1 MATKEQFD
9 AVWTNGK
16 WLDVAPRPFLVDYSG
31 LRVRKSAVAALVGQ
45 AGHRPLVLIFAAVVF
60 LFMLFVPVP
69 PSLSAMLVAEN
80 PPGYGT
86 MGPATNTIVESV
98 NYHKN
103 PQAFLDWQQNGN
115 TGESSAGL
123 DSSDKVARLALL
135 MVGILLVAAILWGSE
150 ALPIGGTVALVAVL
164 MLAFDVLPSDEIA
177 KAFLNDAVFFILG
190 LLAVAVG
197 VSKTGLDKRIGL
209 LLLSHIKSP
218 WSFAMIFLPVISV
231 CSAFL
236 SAHALVALLVP
247 VIMGVYKASC
257 KSNGVEKDRALAIF
271 LFLGVSFAA
280 NIGGPGS
287 PAAGARNAIMVGFF
301 ADSGYAIGFFEW
313 MKYGLPLVPLWALT
327 VGSYMYLRCKPH
339 FLVKTVNPSEVVK
352 REVAKLPRFGGNEAV
367 MAIILGSLVV
377 GWMTL
382 QNSLGMGGVTLTAV
396 FAMFLLKVV
405 AWDDIQSGVAFDV
418 VGLYAAA
425 SAIAVGLSFTGGG
438 LWLANEAVAVLPGFM
453 SEGTG
458 LVMGVTV
465 MTGTLTNFMSDG
477 ATVSVLGPL
486 VLPMA
491 ELGNVSV
498 WKIGLAVSFASSL
511 ANVLVVGTPNNAIVF
526 AMSKDPDTGK
536 KLLSVLDFVKYGLPL
551 TLLLLIVMWGW
562 ALFGYWTILSWP

>member
-1 MATKEQFD
+1 MATKEQID

-16 WLDVAPRPFLVDYSG
+16 WLEVAPRPCLVDYSG
-31 LRVRKSAVAALVGQ
+31 LRVRKSALAALLGQ
-45 AGHRPLVLIFAAVVF
+45 AGHRPIVLIFAAVV
-60 LFMLFVPVP
+60 LLAVLLVPVP
-69 PSLSAMLVAEN
+69 SSLSAMVVAED
-80 PPGYGT
+80 PPGYGALE
-86 MGPATNTIVESV
+86 PSTNTIVDSV

-103 PQAFLDWQQNGN
+103 PQAFLDWRQNGN
-115 TGESSAGL
+115 TMESPAGL
-123 DSSDKVARLALL
+123 DSSGDVARLALL
-135 MVGILLVAAILWGSE
+135 MVGILLVAAILWGTE
-150 ALPIGGTVALVAVL
+150 ALPIGGTVTLVAVL
-164 MLAFDVLPSDEIA
+164 MMAFGVLPPDEIA

-209 LLLSHIKSP
+209 ILLSRIRSP
-218 WSFAMIFLPVISV
+218 WTFAIIFLPFISIA
-231 CSAFL
+231 SAFL

-257 KSNGVEKDRALAIF
+257 MSNGVERDKALAVF
-271 LFLGVSFAA
+271 LFLGIAFAA
-280 NIGGPGS
+280 NVGGPGS

-301 ADSGYAIGFFEW
+301 ADAGHAIGFFEW
-313 MKYGLPLVPLWALT
+313 MKYCMPLVPLWALT

-339 FLVKTVNPSEVVK
+339 FLEKSVNPSEVVK

-367 MAIILGSLVV
+367 MAVILGALVA

-382 QNSLGMGGVTLTAV
+382 QSTLGMGGVTLTAL

-405 AWDDIQSGVAFDV
+405 NWDDIQSGVAFDV

-425 SAIAVGLSFTGGG
+425 SAIAVGLTFTGGG
-438 LWLANEAVAVLPGFM
+438 LWLANEAMAVLPGFM
-453 SEGTG
+453 SQGTG

-477 ATVSVLGPL
+477 ATVGVLGPL

-491 ELGNVSV
+491 ELGDVPV
-498 WKIGLAVSFASSL
+498 WKIGMAVSFASSL
-511 ANVLVVGTPNNAIVF
+511 ANVLVVGTPDNAIVF

-536 KLLSVLDFVKYGLPL
+536 KLLSVFDFVKYGFPL
-551 TLLLLIVMWGW
+551 TILLLLVMWGW

>member
-1 MATKEQFD
+1 M
-9 AVWTNGK
+9 
-16 WLDVAPRPFLVDYSG
+16 
-31 LRVRKSAVAALVGQ
+31 GQ
-45 AGHRPLVLIFAAVVF
+45 AGHRPFALIFAAIVF
-60 LFMLFVPVP
+60 LCVLLVPVP
-69 PSLSAMLVAEN
+69 SSLSAMIVAVD
-80 PPGYGT
+80 PPGYG
-86 MGPATNTIVESV
+86 MMAPATNTIVDSV

-103 PQAFLDWQQNGN
+103 PAAYLEWQQNGN
-115 TGESSAGL
+115 TAESSASL
-123 DSSDKVARLALL
+123 DSSDKAARLALL
-135 MVGILLVAAILWGSE
+135 MVGILLVAAILWGTE

-164 MLAFDVLPSDEIA
+164 MLAFGVLPPDEIA

-218 WSFAMIFLPVISV
+218 WSFAIIFLPVISI

-257 KSNGVEKDRALAIF
+257 MSNGVEKDRALAIF

-301 ADSGYAIGFFEW
+301 ADAGYAIGFFEW

-339 FLVKTVNPSEVVK
+339 FLVKTVNPSAVVK

-367 MAIILGSLVV
+367 MAVILGSLVV

-438 LWLANEAVAVLPGFM
+438 LWLANQAVAVLPGFM

-491 ELGNVSV
+491 ELGDVSV